1 MIRITKKKT
10 NPTDH
15 ELLKKLS
22 VIKYTN
28 DNKYI
33 DDIIYLIYIN
43 HKTYIGEAVYS
54 KITNKIELVI
64 VNDSYKR
71 KGIASFIYD
80 YIEKDQNVKLTP
92 SNILLPPGKE
102 FWKNR
107 SRKQLLAVL
116 KTRTNPT
123 DKDFLSK
130 VKIQKVLN
138 KEYISYE
145 AFYNNKYIA
154 GVDFDPKTKTIWDV
168 WVGPNYRRKG
178 LATFI
183 YNKIEKDQKIKL
195 KPSDTLFPDGQ
206 EFWKNRI
213 KKSA

>member
-1 MIRITKKKT
+1 MIRIKR

-22 VIKYTN
+22 VVKYTN
-28 DNKYI
+28 DNKYV
-33 DDIIYLIYIN
+33 DDVIYLIYIN
-43 HKTYIGEAVYS
+43 NKTYIGEAVYS
-54 KITNKIELVI
+54 KTTNKIELVI
-64 VNDSYKR
+64 VNYSYHR
-71 KGIASFIYD
+71 KGIASFVYD
-80 YIEKDQNVKLTP
+80 YVEKDQNVKLTP
-92 SNILLPPGKE
+92 SNVLLPPGQE

-107 SRKQLLAVL
+107 SRKQLLSIL
-116 KTRTNPT
+116 KTRINPA

-154 GVDFDPKTKTIWDV
+154 GVDYDPKLKTIWDV
-168 WVGPNYRRKG
+168 WVSPNYRRKG

-195 KPSDTLFPDGQ
+195 KPSETLFPDGQ
-206 EFWKNRI
+206 EFWKARL
-213 KKSA
+213 KTG